1 MDSKVVIDHLWKY
14 FEIHSQQ
21 RMTLFNFYIVICG
34 VISSVIGYGIQS
46 TKDLIY
52 LEITL
57 CILLTLF
64 SFLFYKLDQRTSFL
78 IKRSEKALA
87 DFENQFN
94 TTNINLF
101 ANDSNDL
108 ISRNTSKK
116 LNKVF
121 TYGQIFRGVFILI
134 SLTSIILAGYL
145 LLQTLS

>member
-21 RMTLFNFYIVICG
+21 RMMLFNFYIVICG
-34 VISSVIGYGIQS
+34 VISSVIGYSIQS
-46 TKDLIY
+46 TKDLIS

-57 CILLTLF
+57 CILLILF

-94 TTNINLF
+94 TTSINLF
-101 ANDSNDL
+101 INDSDDL
-108 ISRNTSKK
+108 TSRNTNRK
-116 LNKVF
+116 LNKIF
-121 TYGQIFRGVFILI
+121 TYGQIFRGVFVVI
-134 SLTSIILAGYL
+134 SLLSIILVGYL
-145 LLQTLS
+145 LVQRV

>member
-1 MDSKVVIDHLWKY
+1 MDSKAVIDHLWKY

-21 RMTLFNFYIVICG
+21 RMMLFNFYIVICG

-46 TKDLIY
+46 TKDLIS

-57 CILLTLF
+57 CILLALF

-87 DFENQFN
+87 NFENQFN
-94 TTNINLF
+94 TTGINLF
-101 ANDSNDL
+101 FNDSDDL
-108 ISRNTSKK
+108 TSRNTSRK

-134 SLTSIILAGYL
+134 SLLSIILAGYL
-145 LLQTLS
+145 LLQRV